1 MNGWFDD
8 WRGYGESLRGL
19 TVSTMKPL
27 WLQHGGMH
35 SRWWACLDLNQG
47 LLLPK
52 MEDIIPGYAAAMR
65 EALDEGAL
73 DDLARMLDL
82 LAALGGPR

>member
-1 MNGWFDD
+1 
-8 WRGYGESLRGL
+8 
-19 TVSTMKPL
+19 
-27 WLQHGGMH
+27 
-35 SRWWACLDLNQG
+35 
-47 LLLPK
+47 

-65 EALDEGAL
+65 EALAEGDL

>member
-1 MNGWFDD
+1 
-8 WRGYGESLRGL
+8 
-19 TVSTMKPL
+19 
-27 WLQHGGMH
+27 
-35 SRWWACLDLNQG
+35 
-47 LLLPK
+47 
-52 MEDIIPGYAAAMR
+52 MEAILSGYAAAMR

>member
-1 MNGWFDD
+1 MVPSLIPTAHVER
-8 WRGYGESLRGL
+8 RGGAHLERLVVLPGFE
-19 TVSTMKPL
+19 
-27 WLQHGGMH
+27 
-35 SRWWACLDLNQG
+35 QG

-65 EALDEGAL
+65 EALEEGAL

-82 LAALGGPR
+82 LAALGGPS